1 MTYRSLCIGAF
12 AILSSA
18 SRANADTA
26 SQPRKPPA
34 VPNDAVSAPAID
46 QEARRAFREIVKRDL
61 AEPTVAKA
69 LKGYSI
75 SPTLTQL
82 RRYIEPGTGETRTVC
97 IVDLALSNAEH
108 SLVATVRGTSAAT
121 REPRA
126 NVVEAAVHSAVARLP
141 EAVRSVEKSRGLQ
154 ARR

>member
-1 MTYRSLCIGAF
+1 MRSRVPLTARIGGKWAGSGWARALLEGGSMTYRSLCIGAL

-18 SRANADTA
+18 SRASADTA

-97 IVDLALSNAEH
+97 MQRREISTPAGASMKI
-108 SLVATVRGTSAAT
+108 RSAD
-121 REPRA
+121 RWP
-126 NVVEAAVHSAVARLP
+126 
-141 EAVRSVEKSRGLQ
+141 
-154 ARR
+154 